1 MLKVFMERSHNTPVQ
16 KMLGQVFEELSKRE
30 TSVGDKQVSEYTNI
44 GFNKDLYLHPGM
56 DLTS

>member
-1 MLKVFMERSHNTPVQ
+1 MERSHNTPVQ